1 MIYTRKT
8 TNKAITPEMALEA
21 KRNEARNAERCDTGA
36 CETGVWE
43 TGVCENG
50 TRGTSVHETGG
61 SAILVLEDG
70 TSFEGQS
77 CGAKGEACGEICF
90 NTAMIG
96 YPEII
101 SDPAYAGSILVMTYP
116 QIGNYGI
123 AREDLECDRA
133 ALRGLVVRDICHT
146 PSNFRS
152 DLSLPDYLVEQG
164 IVALSGIDTRSLLK
178 YAWGTKPI
186 WALLST
192 EESHPGI
199 LQTRLLEYKKT
210 AGKNL
215 VAEVSTRLPWD
226 SELGEA
232 TGSRHSFASQVAWH
246 APYPVPRCRV
256 VAIDCGIT
264 RSELR
269 HLMRAA
275 CSITLLPWDSSVDAI
290 MSHKPDGIFISGGP
304 GHPEAP
310 KVTLEV
316 LSGLMGQIPIFGT
329 GLGHQLIALAAG
341 GRVEPMRAPHFGA
354 NHPVLELKTR
364 TVSATKQHHRYTV
377 DFASLGAREVASTGV
392 VNNERYGRI
401 QLTHIHADDKF
412 VEGLRFLDIPI
423 VSAQFDPAF
432 LPDAAGPHPLYA
444 EFVKMMEAWAKEPP
458 EAPVEAPAKGF
469 ADERAESAS
478 GTEADH
484 A

>member
-8 TNKAITPEMALEA
+8 IKKAITPEMALEA
-21 KRNEARNAERCDTGA
+21 KRNEARNAERYDTGTRDTGA
-36 CETGVWE
+36 
-43 TGVCENG
+43 CENG
-50 TRGTSVHETGG
+50 TRGTGAHETGG
-61 SAILVLEDG
+61 PAILVLEDG
-70 TSFEGQS
+70 TSFVGQS
-77 CGAKGEACGEICF
+77 CGAKGEVCGEICF

-101 SDPAYAGSILVMTYP
+101 SDPAYAGTVLVFTYP

-123 AREDLECDRA
+123 AREDLESDRA

-178 YAWGTKPI
+178 YAGGTRPI

-192 EESHPGI
+192 EGSHPGI
-199 LQTRLLEYKKT
+199 LQTRLLEYKRS
-210 AGKNL
+210 ADKNL
-215 VAEVSTRLPWD
+215 VAAVSVKAPWD
-226 SELGEA
+226 SRSGEA
-232 TGSRHSFASQVAWH
+232 TGHGHFLSSQVAWH

-269 HLMRAA
+269 HLARAA

-290 MSHKPDGIFISGGP
+290 MSYKPDGIFISGGP
-304 GHPEAP
+304 GHPEASGA
-310 KVTLEV
+310 TLEA
-316 LSGLMGQIPIFGT
+316 LSGLMGQIPILGT
-329 GLGHQLIALAAG
+329 GLGHQLIVLAAG
-341 GRVEPMRAPHFGA
+341 GRVEMMKAPHFGA
-354 NHPVLELKTR
+354 NHPVLELETR
-364 TVSATKQHHRYTV
+364 KVSATMQRHRYTV
-377 DFASLGAREVASTGV
+377 DFASLGARGAASTDV
-392 VNNERYGRI
+392 VDNERYGLI
-401 QLTHIHADDKF
+401 QLTHIHADDKS

-432 LPDAAGPHPLYA
+432 LPDAAEPHPLYA
-444 EFVKMMEAWAKEPP
+444 EFVKMMEAWAKERPK
-458 EAPVEAPAKGF
+458 APVEAPAKGF
-469 ADERAESAS
+469 ADERAENAS